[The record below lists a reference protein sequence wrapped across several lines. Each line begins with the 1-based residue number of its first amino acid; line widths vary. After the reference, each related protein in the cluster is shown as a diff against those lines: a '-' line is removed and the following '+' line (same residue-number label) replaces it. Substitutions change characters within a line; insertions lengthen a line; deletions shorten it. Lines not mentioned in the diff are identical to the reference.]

1 MMQTTKYQ
9 VMPSLSSEEYEA
21 LKAAIAENGVEVP
34 VVIDTDGNIVD
45 GHHRVRAYEEL
56 LAEGNAVPMY
66 PTSTRSDLTTDAE
79 KRELAWRL
87 NMQRRHLDQAQKR
100 DAIAAKRKESP
111 EWADNRI
118 AHLLGVD
125 SKTVRSVRTSLEI
138 REELPKVELLE
149 GKDGK
154 YYPRNRSGDPSHL
167 NRSSRHHDDVEKPM
181 IEVEGKAYTP
191 QDISRLITERQESER
206 RLREM
211 DDMLKAATH
220 DVDEAVKE
228 ALEEER
234 AEYLADLD
242 AKIEAERERAK
253 KLESDFT
260 EVLADLKAKYG
271 EEEPPDVIDV
281 SEEEWEEVLKNAKS
295 ARVMQAGRSLQ
306 HYMGMKTAL
315 GEYLLVELAE
325 AVRDVPHNEKFKENL
340 RYVHERLGE
349 VLDLVAQLQEME
361 ERGLR
366 GV

>member
-9 VMPSLSSEEYEA
+9 VMPSLSSEEYE
-21 LKAAIAENGVEVP
+21 
-34 VVIDTDGNIVD
+34 
-45 GHHRVRAYEEL
+45 EL
-56 LAEGNAVPMY
+56 LAEGNAVPMN

-87 NMQRRHLDQAQKR
+87 NMQRHHLDQAQKR
-100 DAIAAKRKESP
+100 DAIAAKLKESP

-228 ALEEER
+228 ALEER

-281 SEEEWEEVLKNAKS
+281 SEEEWEEVLKKAKS